1 MKLDIKT
8 LQKLEE
14 RFGPLDLD
22 QTISLEPELYIRFG
36 YWHQVDLEV
45 LKALLPGVGVRED
58 DWDDDDCGVLYS
70 YKINLNAAV
79 YGTL

>member
-8 LQKLEE
+8 LQALEE
-14 RFGPLDLD
+14 RFGPLELGH
-22 QTISLEPELYIRFG
+22 TLGNRPELYIRFG
-36 YWHQVDLEV
+36 YWHKVDPEA

-58 DWDDDDCGVLYS
+58 EWDDDDCGVLYS

>member
-1 MKLDIKT
+1 MKRDIKT
-8 LQKLEE
+8 LQALEE

-22 QTISLEPELYIRFG
+22 QTISQTPELYIRFG
-36 YWHQVDLEV
+36 YWGQVDLDA
-45 LKALLPGVGVRED
+45 LKTLLPGVGVRED
-58 DWDDDDCGVLYS
+58 SFDDDDTRTMYS